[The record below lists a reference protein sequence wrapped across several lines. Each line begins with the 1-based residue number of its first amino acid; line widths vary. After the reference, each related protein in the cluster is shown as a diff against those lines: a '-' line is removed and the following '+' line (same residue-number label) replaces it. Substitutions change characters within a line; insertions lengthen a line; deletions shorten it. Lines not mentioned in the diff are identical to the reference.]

1 MKQKTLHKI
10 YISIIAILLLL
21 FISSLVMGV
30 TGAWFGTK
38 REISGKVQLTPGIKV
53 DFGYNLP
60 NPTIEY
66 DESTSEFWL
75 LKYDVNSYSELTD
88 ETTVSRL
95 DVYDVRPNDKIAV
108 VNPILT
114 SLTTDN
120 FYLRAKL
127 IYRDEIT
134 NEILTDEQMN
144 EAFGTQTPI
153 NFGDNWLVDENGEWA
168 YYVGNLSAWTGG
180 VANAEDL
187 LLIEEYMQVSFF
199 NTSTSNAIKFTP
211 FEMAGGAV
219 EHFSF
224 TGFNVILRIQAIE
237 AAYVNEQ
244 FFA

>member
-66 DESTSEFWL
+66 DENTSEFWL
-75 LKYDVNSYSELTD
+75 LKYDVSSYSELTD